1 MLYKFGI
8 LFHNIL
14 LNIHNNNLIFYS
26 NIRILEL
33 ISQIG
38 YDNFLALQ

>member
-14 LNIHNNNLIFYS
+14 LNIHNIYPVFYS
-26 NIRILEL
+26 NIRISEL
-33 ISQIG
+33 ISQSG
-38 YDNFLALQ
+38 YDDFLALQ